1 MRTHMPT
8 SGDVTPERR
17 SRSESMRLITEMS
30 FLFHAVGF
38 GSFAAISTW
47 SAFSQS
53 RQSSTSTSM
62 SIRVTIAQ
70 QWSLAHATTKSSF
83 IWIHATSLP
92 VKAYGDCS
100 SLACMRSSLTSL
112 DFMSIFQTSRQSL
125 GMQQTLKIFN
135 KSLNTKE
142 PRTQPSL
149 AISKPMPD
157 ILKHANCCIKT
168 SHLNSSGIKKLS
180 SGLQDRGVSLLDA
193 CTMLIQ
199 VQESASIFVLSSL
212 LSKVLHLLRIFVVL
226 MVVTLFPPFML
237 HVWQEDYWRTITNGD
252 NVFKKPVIWQLAIS
266 YATSLLP
273 SFAIALHQ
281 ILWPYGWNSE
291 STSAM
296 TFTMPFIHV
305 TSFLILHKTKC
316 LTMASTSS
324 IVSSVMATS
333 HSRIGHLCLFH
344 NMTGLQLLETG

>member
-17 SRSESMRLITEMS
+17 SRLESMRSITKM
-30 FLFHAVGF
+30 LFPFPAFGF
-38 GSFAAISTW
+38 GSFAVTSTW
-47 SAFSQS
+47 SASSQS

-62 SIRVTIAQ
+62 SIRVMITQ
-70 QWSLAHATTKSSF
+70 HWSLTHATMKSSF

-100 SLACMRSSLTSL
+100 SLACMRNSLTSL

-149 AISKPMPD
+149 AISKPMPG
-157 ILKHANCCIKT
+157 ILKHTNCGIKT
-168 SHLNSSGIKKLS
+168 SHPNSSGIKKLS
-180 SGLQDRGVSLLDA
+180 SGLQDRGVSLSDT
-193 CTMLIQ
+193 CTMLIH
-199 VQESASIFVLSSL
+199 VQESAFIFVPSSL
-212 LSKVLHLLRIFVVL
+212 LSKVLHSLRIFVAL
-226 MVVTLFPPFML
+226 MVVTLFPLFMR
-237 HVWQEDYWRTITNGD
+237 HVWQEDYWKTITNGD

-273 SFAIALHQ
+273 SFVIALHQ

-296 TFTMPFIHV
+296 TFTMPFIHI
-305 TSFLILHKTKC
+305 TSFLILHKNKY
-316 LTMASTSS
+316 LTMASTSL
-324 IVSSVMATS
+324 IVSSVVATS
-333 HSRIGHLCLFH
+333 LSRIGHLCLFH

>member
-1 MRTHMPT
+1 MPI
-8 SGDVTPERR
+8 SGDATPERR
-17 SRSESMRLITEMS
+17 SRSESMRSITKMS
-30 FLFHAVGF
+30 FLFHAFGF
-38 GSFAAISTW
+38 GSFAVISTW
-47 SAFSQS
+47 SASSQS
-53 RQSSTSTSM
+53 EQSSTSTSM

-83 IWIHATSLP
+83 IWILATSLP

-199 VQESASIFVLSSL
+199 VQESASTSVLSSL
-212 LSKVLHLLRIFVVL
+212 LLKVLHLLRIFVVS
-226 MVVTLFPPFML
+226 MVGTLFPLFMQ
-237 HVWQEDYWRTITNGD
+237 HVWQEAYWRTITNGD

-281 ILWPYGWNSE
+281 ILR
-291 STSAM
+291 A
-296 TFTMPFIHV
+296 
-305 TSFLILHKTKC
+305 
-316 LTMASTSS
+316 
-324 IVSSVMATS
+324 
-333 HSRIGHLCLFH
+333 HSRLWWR
-344 NMTGLQLLETG
+344 LQANSACHCQR